1 MLGDKF
7 GSDIISPRKSNGR
20 KLTENAHK
28 TLAQWL
34 NHLETLHP
42 KNIEL
47 GLQRIQEVADRLKLG
62 DRIKENQSLI
72 TTVAGTNGKGSCVA
86 TLETLFLN
94 TGESVGGFT
103 SPHFLKYNERIRVNG
118 KDASDKSIIEAFEL
132 IEQARE
138 ETPLTYFEFGALAA
152 VLVFVEAKVKHILL
166 EVGLGGRLDAVN
178 IFDADVAVL
187 TSIDLDHQ
195 EWLGDSRE
203 KIGFEKAGIFR
214 TNKPAIVVD
223 SNIPAS
229 VLVHGKTVSADLVL
243 KKENLDWQ
251 TNADSWSWL
260 GQDLDNKP
268 LAINNLPIP
277 LLPLPSVAAALQAF
291 LLLGG
296 QIDFEILAKSLSTLS
311 LCGRFQRGVV
321 DGNNIVL
328 DVAHNPAA
336 ASHLAK
342 KLNILSAKKV
352 IAVFA
357 VMKDKDYLAI
367 METLSA
373 EVNEWMLCA
382 LPKVER
388 SATEHELINGL
399 ERLGLEGKAFATVQ
413 EGYLAAVKR
422 TTKDDLILVLG
433 SFHTVAEVLSDKT
446 FAVG

>member
-1 MLGDKF
+1 MTA
-7 GSDIISPRKSNGR
+7 N
-20 KLTENAHK
+20 THT

-34 NHLETLHP
+34 DHLETLHP

-62 DRIKENQSLI
+62 DRLKENQSLI

-94 TGESVGGFT
+94 SGESVGGFT

-118 KDASDKSIIEAFEL
+118 RDASDKSIIEAFEL
-132 IEQARE
+132 IEQARKD
-138 ETPLTYFEFGALAA
+138 TPLTYFEFGALAA
-152 VLVFVEAKVKHILL
+152 VLVFVGAGVKHILL

-214 TNKPAIVVD
+214 ANKPAIVVD
-223 SNIPAS
+223 ANIPAS
-229 VLVHGKTVSADLVL
+229 VIVHGKTVGANLVL
-243 KKENLDWQ
+243 KSENLDWQ
-251 TNADSWSWL
+251 TKEDSWSWL
-260 GQDLDNKP
+260 GQDLNNKP
-268 LAINNLPIP
+268 LAIKNLPIP
-277 LLPLPSVAAALQAF
+277 QLPLPSVAAALQAF

-296 QIDFEILAKSLSTLS
+296 QIDFEVLLKSLSTLS
-311 LCGRFQRGVV
+311 LCGRFQECVL
-321 DGNNIVL
+321 DGKDIVL

-336 ASHLAK
+336 ARHLAN
-342 KLNILSAKKV
+342 KLHVLSANKV

-357 VMKDKDYLAI
+357 VMKDKDYLEI

-373 EVNEWMLCA
+373 EVNDWMLCA
-382 LPKVER
+382 LPEVER
-388 SATEHELINGL
+388 SATEHELVKGL
-399 ERLGLEGKAFATVQ
+399 EGLGLAGKAFATVQ

-422 TTKDDLILVLG
+422 ATKDDLILVLG

-446 FAVG
+446 FAVD